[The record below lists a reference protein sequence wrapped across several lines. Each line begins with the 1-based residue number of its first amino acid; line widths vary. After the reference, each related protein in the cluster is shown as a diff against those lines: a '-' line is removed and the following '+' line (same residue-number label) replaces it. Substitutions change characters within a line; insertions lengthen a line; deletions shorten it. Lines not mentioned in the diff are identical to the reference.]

1 MNHATHPENLV
12 VAVFVDPNKAHAVVE
27 QLIGHD
33 FPMDQLSIL
42 HRASSSGDDVLGLAY
57 RSGKERI
64 KVWGEHGAVWGA
76 LGGVLVG
83 LGLLVVPGVGPLL
96 AAGPIAEAIVG
107 AAAGAGI
114 GAGAAAVTRVAT
126 ALNRTGIA
134 QDKLD
139 ELHQALMDGKTL
151 LLLHCGNTDPQ
162 VWVQRLSWD
171 GAEPVL
177 ALP

>member
-1 MNHATHPENLV
+1 MNQAAQPERLV
-12 VAVFVDPNKAHAVVE
+12 AAVFADPNKAHAVVE

-42 HRASSSGDDVLGLAY
+42 HRATSSGDDFLGLTY
-57 RSGKERI
+57 SSNKERI

-83 LGLLVVPGVGPLL
+83 LGLLVVPGIGPLL

-114 GAGAAAVTRVAT
+114 GAGAAAVTRVSA
-126 ALNRTGIA
+126 ALHRTGIA

-162 VWVQRLSWD
+162 RWVQRLSWD
-171 GAEPVL
+171 GAEAVL